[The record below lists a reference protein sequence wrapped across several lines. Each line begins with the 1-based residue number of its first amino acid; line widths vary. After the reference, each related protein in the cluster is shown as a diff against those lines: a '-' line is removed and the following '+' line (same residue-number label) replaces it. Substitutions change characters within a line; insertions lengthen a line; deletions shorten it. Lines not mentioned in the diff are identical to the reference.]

1 MSRSV
6 FSLAAAIISVSAVPS
21 SAEEVEIYLPD
32 LLDNTQSGYCVD
44 IAGGKG
50 ASADPANGLQGH
62 TCYSPLGELLVD
74 QIFETD
80 RFADGQLYMPK
91 FDVCAQITSPE
102 PGASIELSSCNGAEQ
117 QSFRF
122 SGEGEINPASAPA
135 LCVTVSEDTRLG
147 RSPTNQIK
155 TLTLETCDADLSARQ
170 RWSTRTGIE

>member
-1 MSRSV
+1 MSRSF
-6 FSLAAAIISVSAVPS
+6 FSFAAAIFAVSAVPS
-21 SAEEVEIYLPD
+21 FAEEVEIYLPD

-50 ASADPANGLQGH
+50 ASANPANGLQGH

-80 RFADGQLYMPK
+80 CFADGQLYMPK
-91 FDVCAQITSPE
+91 FDVCAQITGPE
-102 PGASIELSSCNGAEQ
+102 PGASIELSACTGAEQ

-122 SGEGEINPASAPA
+122 SGDGEINPVSAPT
-135 LCVTVSEDTRLG
+135 LCVTVGEDTRFG

-155 TLTLETCDADLSARQ
+155 TLTLETCDAVASARQ
-170 RWSTRTGIE
+170 MWSTRTGIE